1 MNGAEIVAEILK
13 REGTEFLSCY
23 PRNPLIE
30 VLRREIL
37 LLTLPTACKSSEPF
51 TQERKCPFL
60 PGSSHG
66 LRLQTL
72 RTGHHFLFQWPQDA
86 IH

>member
-30 VLRREIL
+30 VPRREIL
-37 LLTLPTACKSSEPF
+37 LLTLPTAC
-51 TQERKCPFL
+51 
-60 PGSSHG
+60 
-66 LRLQTL
+66 
-72 RTGHHFLFQWPQDA
+72 
-86 IH
+86 